1 MDIKDTLSR
10 LKPKLKPVTN
20 GNSWTL
26 KTAGRHGKGT
36 KEITAFMVS
45 QQLYT
50 KK

>member
-1 MDIKDTLSR
+1 MATLEDGT
-10 LKPKLKPVTN
+10 K
-20 GNSWTL
+20 SWTL
-26 KTAGRHGKGT
+26 KTAGGHGKGT